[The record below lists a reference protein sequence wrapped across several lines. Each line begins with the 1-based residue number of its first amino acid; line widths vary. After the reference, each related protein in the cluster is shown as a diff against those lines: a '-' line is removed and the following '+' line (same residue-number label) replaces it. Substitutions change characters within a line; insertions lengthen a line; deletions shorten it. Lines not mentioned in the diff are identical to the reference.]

1 MKRLLILFALIWGL
15 VSCNKNPESD
25 IVIFDRYFPYL
36 SFVIVA
42 NGVNIFEAD
51 PNTMYEVEV
60 IYNGQTY
67 KYTDET
73 RTVPFFELALHTRP
87 SINPYILYFSDF
99 NQGESGSLTLKFRD
113 NEWRLDF
120 SLTGYFEEDEHYI
133 VNGNEITR
141 DDFFEV
147 FPQHKVLPFIIK

>member
-1 MKRLLILFALIWGL
+1 
-15 VSCNKNPESD
+15 
-25 IVIFDRYFPYL
+25 
-36 SFVIVA
+36 
-42 NGVNIFEAD
+42 
-51 PNTMYEVEV
+51 MYEVEV

-73 RTVPFFELALHTRP
+73 RAVPFLELALHTRP
-87 SINPYILYFSDF
+87 SISPYILYFSDF